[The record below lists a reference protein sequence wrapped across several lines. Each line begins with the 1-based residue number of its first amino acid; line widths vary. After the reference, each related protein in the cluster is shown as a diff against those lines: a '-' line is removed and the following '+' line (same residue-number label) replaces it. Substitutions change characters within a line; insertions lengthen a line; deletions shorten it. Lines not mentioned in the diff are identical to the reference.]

1 MKKPLMTV
9 GLIETIK
16 CFHCKKD
23 FNPEDAVYTIGEKER
38 YCDIHCHNE
47 ELLIQE
53 ERLYEKL
60 NVEQERLGAEWPD
73 LT

>member
-1 MKKPLMTV
+1 LK
-9 GLIETIK
+9 GLKNEKTINDCGSNRDNK
-16 CFHCKKD
+16 M
-23 FNPEDAVYTIGEKER
+23 YTIGEKER
-38 YCDIHCHNE
+38 YCDMHCHNE